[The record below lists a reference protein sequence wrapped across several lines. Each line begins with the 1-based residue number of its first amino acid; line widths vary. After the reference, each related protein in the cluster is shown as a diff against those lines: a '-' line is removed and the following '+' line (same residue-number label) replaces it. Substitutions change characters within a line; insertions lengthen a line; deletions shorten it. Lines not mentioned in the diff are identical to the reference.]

1 MSAAAAES
9 MRNLRRFWLAMALVA
24 ASFASAVVLYVRL
37 PATIPT
43 HWNAQGVIDGWMPKS
58 QGAFIGPGMALVISI
73 FLILIGPVQTDG
85 SPDGLKARYYP
96 TLVAAVSGICLYAT
110 IGVLMAGLG
119 RRLDVPSHVAVGLGL
134 LIVVLGNSLGRV
146 PQNGVVGVRTP
157 WTLADAEVWRRTRLL
172 AGWLVVLAGVF
183 TLITGL
189 MGFRV
194 TPGLIAIGAAAVIS
208 VGYFYVVWRRL
219 ERGDGGS
226 S

>member
-1 MSAAAAES
+1 
-9 MRNLRRFWLAMALVA
+9 MALVA
-24 ASFASAVVLYVRL
+24 ASFASAVALYGRL

-73 FLILIGPVQTDG
+73 FLILIEPVQTDG

-96 TLVAAVSGICLYAT
+96 TIVAAVSGICVYAT
-110 IGVLMAGLG
+110 IGILMAGLG
-119 RRLDVPSHVAVGLGL
+119 RHLDVPSHVAVGLGL
-134 LIVVLGNSLGRV
+134 LIVVLGNSLGKV

-157 WTLADAEVWRRTRLL
+157 WTLADAEVWRRTHLL

-208 VGYFYVVWRRL
+208 VGYSYIVWRRL
-219 ERGDGGS
+219 GRGDRGS

>member
-1 MSAAAAES
+1 

-24 ASFASAVVLYVRL
+24 ASFATAVALYGRL

-73 FLILIGPVQTDG
+73 FLILIEPMQTGD

-96 TLVAAVSGICLYAT
+96 TIVAAVAGICLYAT

-119 RRLDVPSHVAVGLGL
+119 WHLDMPSHVAVGLGL
-134 LIVVLGNSLGRV
+134 LSVVLGNSLGKV

-157 WTLADAEVWRRTRLL
+157 STLAAAEVWRRTHLV

-194 TPGLIAIGAAAVIS
+194 TPGLIAIGAAAVVS
-208 VGYFYVVWRRL
+208 VGYSYVVWRRL
-219 ERGDGGS
+219 ERNGGS